1 MTRRAFIT
9 LLGVGTAWPLT
20 AWAQQG
26 GQTRRIGVFMPG
38 LAALKFV
45 LHWPL
50 DGTKGRSNRYASR
63 APFGCAERSLSS
75 LCEGC

>member
-38 LAALKFV
+38 LAGDPEGQA
-45 LHWPL
+45 
-50 DGTKGRSNRYASR
+50 RNAST
-63 APFGCAERSLSS
+63 S
-75 LCEGC
+75 